1 MLRRASA
8 RAAVVAAL
16 SAILAIG
23 TAIPALAAVP
33 KITSFSPIS
42 GPVGTSVTVLGSSF
56 TGVTGV
62 AFNGTSATYTVISAN
77 QINTTVP
84 AAATTG
90 PISVT
95 NASGTAIS
103 SSNFTVTPPPAS
115 ITVTPTS
122 GPPTSTITVS
132 GAGFGAT
139 EAVDVYFDTT
149 DEALASTNGVG
160 SFSGIPIPA
169 PSTAVPGMHWVTGV
183 GRHSGLAAQ
192 APFTV
197 QSDWAQFR
205 FSAKHRGQNPYEN
218 VLSTSNV
225 SNIDLDWS
233 FHTPDPVESSP
244 AVAGGVAYFGSNVG
258 AVYAVN
264 ASTGTEVWA
273 SEIGQ
278 VTSSPA
284 VANGAVYEGLLN
296 GGVLAIN
303 ASNGSYL
310 WSDLFSA
317 AVESSPAV
325 AGGVVYVGSDDESIY
340 ALKAL
345 TGLTIWSHPTGG
357 SVRSSPAVANGV
369 LYVGSDDGYVYAL
382 SPSTGTQLWSFA
394 TGGFVGSSP
403 TVANGTVYVGS
414 DDDNL
419 YAFDLAGGHA
429 IPRRP
434 DPSKLRPNLSLK
446 IQG

>member
-16 SAILAIG
+16 SAIVAIG

-264 ASTGTEVWA
+264 ASTGTEGWA

-278 VTSSPA
+278 VASSPA
-284 VANGAVYEGLLN
+284 DRLRRLLGWGRLRPERLHRGGAVDLRYRRRRQVFPGRGQRQCVRGL
-296 GGVLAIN
+296 G
-303 ASNGSYL
+303 
-310 WSDLFSA
+310 
-317 AVESSPAV
+317 
-325 AGGVVYVGSDDESIY
+325 
-340 ALKAL
+340 
-345 TGLTIWSHPTGG
+345 
-357 SVRSSPAVANGV
+357 
-369 LYVGSDDGYVYAL
+369 
-382 SPSTGTQLWSFA
+382 
-394 TGGFVGSSP
+394 
-403 TVANGTVYVGS
+403 
-414 DDDNL
+414 
-419 YAFDLAGGHA
+419 
-429 IPRRP
+429 RRQR
-434 DPSKLRPNLSLK
+434 LRPQRLHRGKGVEL
-446 IQG
+446 QRLLRR